1 MSILQL
7 LQAGNILANDVE
19 FQVDDGTHF
28 DVLKIGMLHRVG
40 DDGYL
45 EGVAC
50 GVADG

>member
-1 MSILQL
+1 MLQL
-7 LQAGNILANDVE
+7 LQTGNILADDVE
-19 FQVDDGTHF
+19 FQIDDGAHF
-28 DVLKIGMLHRVG
+28 DVLKIGVLHCVG